1 MLKLVRFPA
10 RWSRVDARS
19 RPGSGSLLIMA
30 MVAYLLV
37 YAAGVA
43 VPEAH
48 RYLGGLGYH
57 IPPLVAIALTPPV
70 IRRTAGAERAGWI
83 CVLVL
88 LLSWDAAEWVYSYYS
103 LVLDTEAPIP
113 TLADAFY
120 YAGYLAFVCALPLL
134 ARSGRGL
141 HGHRSMVDAAI
152 LVVVGGTLCWWFF
165 VAPQLPSSGASI
177 GDYVLLGYPVLDL
190 GLLAALVVAFY
201 GRWRNYHPH
210 IRLLLCSVATLVVS
224 DFAYIV
230 LGDDTVAQA
239 SPLDLGWLAGY
250 WFIALALHSRA
261 RQPAALARPTE
272 GRQSTLSLFLPYL
285 TLIPLLATMAS
296 TGSFTQTAAELRAG
310 AMLAV
315 GLIMLRQW
323 LTLFENQRLY
333 ASLEAEAAELE
344 RLRKDAAYQAEHDE
358 LTGLLNRRAWF
369 AAAESRERGA
379 IAIFDIDNFKSI
391 NDRFGHPVG
400 DAVLQAIACRLRELV
415 PADVPLG
422 RIGGEEFAAAF
433 ADGEQAALDQ
443 CRTVLESIAT
453 SPIWY
458 GSTALTITLSAGV
471 TAWSTGTDRAASLQ
485 TTYEVA
491 DRTLYE
497 AKRQGRN
504 RATTPRLAA

>member
-1 MLKLVRFPA
+1 MQKRVRFPA
-10 RWSRVDARS
+10 RWSRAEAGS
-19 RPGSGSLLIMA
+19 HPGSAQLLVLAMA
-30 MVAYLLV
+30 AYLLV
-37 YAAGVA
+37 YAAGVM
-43 VPEAH
+43 VPELH

-83 CVLVL
+83 CVLML
-88 LLSWDAAEWVYSYYS
+88 LLSWDAAEWVYSYHS
-103 LVLDTEAPIP
+103 LVLNTEAPIP
-113 TLADAFY
+113 SLADGFY
-120 YAGYLAFVCALPLL
+120 YIGYLAFVCGLPLL
-134 ARSGRGL
+134 ARSGRGV
-141 HGHRSMVDAAI
+141 HDQRSVVDAAI
-152 LVVVGGTLCWWFF
+152 VVVVAGTLLWWFL
-165 VAPQLPSSGASI
+165 VSPQLPSSGASI
-177 GDYVLLGYPVLDL
+177 ADYVLLGYPLLDL
-190 GLLAALVVAFY
+190 GLLAALVVTFY
-201 GRWRNYHPH
+201 GRWRNYLPH
-210 IRLLLCSVATLVVS
+210 IRWLLLSVAVLVVS
-224 DFAYIV
+224 DFTYIL

-239 SPLDLGWLAGY
+239 SLLDLGWLAGY
-250 WFIALALHSRA
+250 WFIAMALRSRA
-261 RQPAALARPTE
+261 KQPAVLPRLTA

-285 TLIPLLATMAS
+285 SLIPLLATMAS
-296 TGSFTQTAAELRAG
+296 TGSFTRIAAELRAG
-310 AMLAV
+310 AIIAV

-333 ASLEAEAAELE
+333 VSLEAEAAELD
-344 RLRKDAAYQAEHDE
+344 RLREAAAYQAEHDE

-369 AAAESRERGA
+369 AAAESRGCGA

-400 DAVLQAIACRLRELV
+400 DAVLQAIGRRLRDLV
-415 PADVPLG
+415 PAGVPLG

-443 CRTVLESIAT
+443 CRSVLESIAT

-458 GSTALTITLSAGV
+458 GSTALTVTLSAGV
-471 TAWSTGTDRAASLQ
+471 TAWSAGTDAAASLQ